1 MKERPVNGFVLY
13 KGPSV
18 IDGKPIIC
26 IATGLEDGGS
36 NSKTGPMVQIYILPD
51 GINPMK
57 AVQTGADFS
66 ICGNCRHRG
75 KVVRDHK
82 TGLLTNVG
90 RSCYVTLMR
99 GPRVVW
105 DAYSRG
111 KYPEMPLAKARK
123 LLARKV
129 VRVGAYGDPGAVP
142 VKVWKTALSQ
152 VADLTG
158 YTHMWREIPELAE
171 FCMASCDSEVD
182 RMLAKALG
190 FRTYRVRGKEDP
202 KLPGEGHCPASA
214 EMGKAVQCAACML
227 CGGNRTKANADI
239 TIAVHGAGK
248 NNFAKALESA

>member
-1 MKERPVNGFVLY
+1 
-13 KGPSV
+13 
-18 IDGKPIIC
+18 
-26 IATGLEDGGS
+26 
-36 NSKTGPMVQIYILPD
+36 
-51 GINPMK
+51 
-57 AVQTGADFS
+57 
-66 ICGNCRHRG
+66 
-75 KVVRDHK
+75 
-82 TGLLTNVG
+82 
-90 RSCYVTLMR
+90 MR

-248 NNFAKALESA
+248 NNFAKALEAA